1 MNRIVKAMAAVALSA
16 AAMSSATAGA
26 VQQFIMMPDSTNN
39 RMVLFDPFDGSVIS
53 SNYFALASGTP
64 VHAMQVG
71 SEIWVSEQ
79 LGDRVSRWDLT
90 GTSVGA
96 ITGAM
101 DNIRGME
108 LADGTVF
115 VSNSGTANGAPG
127 HALRMFDT
135 SGNSLGSFATAASDP
150 FSVLDHQGSLLV
162 GSVVANDDIHRYS
175 YAGASQG
182 TFHNTASLSF
192 VEQMWHA
199 TNGDILAA
207 AFSSNIVARL
217 DPNTGALLSSFT
229 ASGARG
235 VIQLGNGNV
244 MWSNSSGAHVFNTS
258 TGQSTQVYAGGGR
271 FFDILTIPAPGA
283 LTLLGVAGFVG
294 SRRRR
299 N

>member
-1 MNRIVKAMAAVALSA
+1 MSRIAKAMAAVALSA
-16 AAMSSATAGA
+16 AAISSAGGGTA
-26 VQQFIMMPDSTNN
+26 QQFIMMPDSTNN
-39 RMVLFDPFDGSVIS
+39 RVVLFDPFDGSVLN
-53 SNYFALASGTP
+53 SNYFALAGGTP
-64 VHAMQVG
+64 IHAMQVG

-96 ITGAM
+96 ITGTM

-108 LADGTVF
+108 LAGGTVF
-115 VSNSGTANGAPG
+115 VSNSGTGNSAPG

-175 YAGASQG
+175 YAGASLG
-182 TFHNTASLSF
+182 TFHNTTSLSF
-192 VEQMWHA
+192 VEQLA
-199 TNGDILAA
+199 VAGNGDILAA

-217 DPNTGALLSSFT
+217 DPTTGALLSSFT

-235 VIQLGNGNV
+235 VIQLGNGNI
-244 MWSNSSGAHVFNTS
+244 MWSSGTGAHVFNTS
-258 TGQSTQVYAGGGR
+258 TGQSTNVYAGGGR

-283 LTLLGVAGFVG
+283 MALLGLAGLMG
-294 SRRRR
+294 SRQRRR
-299 N
+299 